1 MIDCKALKLT
11 IDQIDN
17 MRHAVGLEI
26 RKLRKNQWK
35 FTAYRN
41 YFTTSLAGDKAW
53 DDLVFEGLAEWSYCI
68 EGNCIVYR
76 VTKAGLK
83 VLEYIFGVIV
93 EVK

>member
-26 RKLRKNQWK
+26 RELRKNQWK
-35 FTAYRN
+35 FTSYRN
-41 YFTTSLAGDKAW
+41 YFTTSLAGDKDW
-53 DDLVFEGLAEWSYCI
+53 DYLASEGLAERSDCI
-68 EGNCIVYR
+68 EGKCVVYR